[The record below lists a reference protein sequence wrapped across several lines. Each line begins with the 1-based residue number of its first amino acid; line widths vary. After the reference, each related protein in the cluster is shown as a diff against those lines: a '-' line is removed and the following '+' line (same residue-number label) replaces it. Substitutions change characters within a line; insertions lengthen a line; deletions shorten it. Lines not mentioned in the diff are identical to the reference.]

1 MNKAVLLLATLAAS
15 AAAAQQQGPPP
26 APQHSAPSG
35 ATNAALDPNE
45 MICRSQ
51 SVIGSRVA
59 RRRTCATRQQWLDQS
74 RADRALTEQ
83 AQTRRTWCREGV
95 VCPQ

>member
-1 MNKAVLLLATLAAS
+1 MNKAVLLLAALAAS
-15 AAAAQQQGPPP
+15 AAVAQQQGPPP
-26 APQHSAPSG
+26 APQHSAPSD
-35 ATNAALDPNE
+35 AANAGHDPNE

-59 RRRTCATRQQWLDQS
+59 RRRTCATRQQWLDQA
-74 RADRALTEQ
+74 RADRALAEQ

>member
-15 AAAAQQQGPPP
+15 AAVAQQHAAPP
-26 APQHSAPSG
+26 APQHSAPSD
-35 ATNAALDPNE
+35 ATNAALDPSE

-59 RRRTCATRQQWLDQS
+59 RRRTCATRQQWLDQA
-74 RADRALTEQ
+74 RADRALTEK
-83 AQTRRTWCREGV
+83 AQTSRTWCREGV

>member
-1 MNKAVLLLATLAAS
+1 MNKAVLLFATLTAS
-15 AAAAQQQGPPP
+15 AALAQQQAPP
-26 APQHSAPSG
+26 PQHSAPSD
-35 ATNAALDPNE
+35 AANAALDPNE

-59 RRRTCATRQQWLDQS
+59 RRRTCATRQQWLDQA
-74 RADRALTEQ
+74 RADRALTEK
-83 AQTRRTWCREGV
+83 AQTSRTWCREGV